1 MTVRVSLYVYF
12 FLSLAFSVGTNEL
25 ACLNNQLTDDLA
37 SLFEVRDD
45 NCQQYIE
52 KKEEKEKKLFIEL
65 IMITI

>member
-1 MTVRVSLYVYF
+1 MCISLS
-12 FLSLAFSVGTNEL
+12 LSLAFSVGTNEL